1 MAQSTSAAVSGTRTP
16 SAILTVPGWDMLKF
30 AGVSGMGDAEDLGE
44 LSGWMRMKGAA
55 VRGWKRMH
63 FRLRGQQL
71 SYSKTEEGL
80 LGAVIQLAGCSVCA
94 ETGGGEQHV
103 LCISHTERGTRK
115 LACDSAGSL
124 SVWLTALQTAALPT
138 AGAASPHRG
147 QRVRSRAEE
156 ADARDGA
163 FAHLSRARLSNSL
176 DELRASGVLEASRHM
191 LQDEHGDEH
200 AADMDPSEQGWASS
214 SDERQTLTLAQS
226 LAERDEACGRAAG
239 LIQQMIAL
247 ERRCRDAESDLLLKK
262 RSETGKVEAAQ
273 EAIMAM
279 ERERKET
286 IRVSEERQVTPPVLQ
301 SAPPPTGA
309 DRLASA

>member
-1 MAQSTSAAVSGTRTP
+1 
-16 SAILTVPGWDMLKF
+16 
-30 AGVSGMGDAEDLGE
+30 MGRDEADLGE
-44 LSGWMRMKGAA
+44 LRGWLRMKGAA

-80 LGAVIQLAGCSVCA
+80 LGAVIPLAGCSVCV
-94 ETGGGEQHV
+94 ETGGWEKHV

-115 LACDSAGSL
+115 LACDSDGSL
-124 SVWLTALQTAALPT
+124 STWLTALQTAALPT
-138 AGAASPHRG
+138 
-147 QRVRSRAEE
+147 RSRAEE

-163 FAHLSRARLSNSL
+163 FAHLIRARLSNSL

-200 AADMDPSEQGWASS
+200 AGLASC
-214 SDERQTLTLAQS
+214 SDERQTLSLAQA
-226 LAERDEACGRAAG
+226 LAERDEACSRAAG
-239 LIQQMIAL
+239 PIEQTIAL
-247 ERRCRDAESDLLLKK
+247 ERRCRDAESDFLLKK
-262 RSETGKVEAAQ
+262 SSETGKVLASQ

-279 ERERKET
+279 ERERMET
-286 IRVSEERQVTPPVLQ
+286 IRVSEERQVTLRVLQ

-309 DRLASA
+309 DRLASARGPF

>member
-1 MAQSTSAAVSGTRTP
+1 
-16 SAILTVPGWDMLKF
+16 
-30 AGVSGMGDAEDLGE
+30 MGSDAEDLGE
-44 LSGWMRMKGAA
+44 LRGWLRMKGAA

-71 SYSKTEEGL
+71 SYSKTEESL

-103 LCISHTERGTRK
+103 LCISHAERGTRK

-124 SVWLTALQTAALPT
+124 SAWLTALQTAALPKT
-138 AGAASPHRG
+138 AAGAASPHRG
-147 QRVRSRAEE
+147 PRVRSRAEE

-176 DELRASGVLEASRHM
+176 DELCASGVLEASRHM

-200 AADMDPSEQGWASS
+200 AADMDRSEDGLASS
-214 SDERQTLTLAQS
+214 SDERQTLILAQA
-226 LAERDEACGRAAG
+226 LAERDEACSRAAG
-239 LIQQMIAL
+239 LIEQTIAL

-262 RSETGKVEAAQ
+262 LSETGRVEAAQ
-273 EAIMAM
+273 EAIVAM
-279 ERERKET
+279 ERERMET

-309 DRLASA
+309 DRLASARGPF

>member
-1 MAQSTSAAVSGTRTP
+1 VYRVKIAG
-16 SAILTVPGWDMLKF
+16 KF
-30 AGVSGMGDAEDLGE
+30 GCAMDLGE
-44 LSGWMRMKGAA
+44 LRGWLRMKGAA

-71 SYSKTEEGL
+71 SYSKNEEGL
-80 LGAVIQLAGCSVCA
+80 LGAVIQLAGCAVCA

-124 SVWLTALQTAALPT
+124 SAWLTALQTAALPT
-138 AGAASPHRG
+138 AAVRAASPHRG
-147 QRVRSRAEE
+147 PRVRSRAEK
-156 ADARDGA
+156 ADAHDGA

-176 DELRASGVLEASRHM
+176 DELRASGVLEASLHM
-191 LQDEHGDEH
+191 LHDEYFDEH
-200 AADMDPSEQGWASS
+200 AADSDPSPAGLASS
-214 SDERQTLTLAQS
+214 SDELQKLTLAQA
-226 LAERDEACGRAAG
+226 LAERDEACSRAAG
-239 LIQQMIAL
+239 LIEQTIAL

-286 IRVSEERQVTPPVLQ
+286 IRVSDERQVTLPVMQ
-301 SAPPPTGA
+301 SAPPLTSA
-309 DRLASA
+309 DNLASARGLF